1 MSNKYEYMGE
11 ATIDL
16 ELICSICR
24 TPFDDPCCTSCGE
37 TFCRKCITH
46 WIEAEKGSCP
56 HCRQTLST
64 NTLNKV
70 PRPLQNMLDRLRV
83 KCTTCGQT
91 ELQRGNFD
99 DHIEKLCPKMV
110 IPCRSADIKCPWTGQ
125 RDQLNQHLV
134 DCRFELMRPVITQFI
149 AENQQLKDQVNQ
161 QTIKITSREN
171 IIETHLS
178 LQKQLLSEVER
189 QQKENQQLKDQG
201 NEQTIYIGEQQRVIR
216 QLTTEVTQLTTQF
229 NACQRQLQHLN
240 AQTSQ
245 KNTQIT
251 SMANQSSE

>member
-1 MSNKYEYMGE
+1 
-11 ATIDL
+11 
-16 ELICSICR
+16 
-24 TPFDDPCCTSCGE
+24 
-37 TFCRKCITH
+37 
-46 WIEAEKGSCP
+46 
-56 HCRQTLST
+56 
-64 NTLNKV
+64 
-70 PRPLQNMLDRLRV
+70 
-83 KCTTCGQT
+83 
-91 ELQRGNFD
+91 
-99 DHIEKLCPKMV
+99 MV